1 MYQLYINK
9 SRKMVGKTEGG
20 IEVLLLFLMLSL
32 EWHELIW
39 EIPEEE
45 QI

>member
-1 MYQLYINK
+1 
-9 SRKMVGKTEGG
+9 MVGKTEGG